1 MFEAEGL
8 TREGDAIL
16 KHLDFK
22 ARCVKGSDPMTHEAE
37 KLTRAGDAILE
48 RLGFEAEKW
57 HPQPSPIPNQISI
70 LTESGTSNIL

>member
-8 TREGDAIL
+8 TRE
-16 KHLDFK
+16 
-22 ARCVKGSDPMTHEAE
+22 
-37 KLTRAGDAILE
+37 GDAILE